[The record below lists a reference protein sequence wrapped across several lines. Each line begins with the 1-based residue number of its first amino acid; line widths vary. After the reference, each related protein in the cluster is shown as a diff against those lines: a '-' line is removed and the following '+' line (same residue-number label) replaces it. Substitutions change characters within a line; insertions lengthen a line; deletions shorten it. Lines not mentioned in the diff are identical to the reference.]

1 MAKKKPATKTVAK
14 KPVKPAAKSRAPAKK
29 VEAKKSAKPAPK
41 KAVPSKAPAKK
52 AVATKSSAKTPAK
65 KVVSVKP
72 VAKAPVKKVVA
83 TKAVAKVVAKKVVP
97 KVSVPAK
104 KVEAK
109 KVEAKKVEAK
119 KVVAPQKGP
128 SKAELAAKAKAD
140 AALLAK
146 KNKEQE
152 KLAKEK
158 QKNDEKKAR
167 ELAKA
172 KEKEDKEKAKLKA
185 KGKGKINSDELPF
198 EDEEERV
205 SSVVEEDEDDD
216 FESEKPTKVKM
227 TFDEVEDVVEVPIR
241 RKKPTADDDIKEAL
255 AEEIL
260 ALSEEF
266 KIDQV
271 FAAIRDME
279 LFKIESDECVVRGC
293 DNPSTS
299 AGYCRYHYIK
309 LWKDVKKKEAILS
322 EGKLAKMIEELV
334 RKYPM
339 KYVESIISDLADDKA
354 FYGVLK
360 ELDIEADESDLD
372 TFEDDDLLD
381 DDQDIAFETKVTGKP
396 MLDD

>member
-1 MAKKKPATKTVAK
+1 MAKKKPATKPVAK
-14 KPVKPAAKSRAPAKK
+14 SKAIKPAAKSKAPAKK
-29 VEAKKSAKPAPK
+29 VEAKKPTKPAPKKAAPAKATAKKVETKKAAKPAPK
-41 KAVPSKAPAKK
+41 KAAPAK
-52 AVATKSSAKTPAK
+52 A
-65 KVVSVKP
+65 
-72 VAKAPVKKVVA
+72 
-83 TKAVAKVVAKKVVP
+83 
-97 KVSVPAK
+97 PAK

-109 KVEAKKVEAK
+109 KPVKP
-119 KVVAPQKGP
+119 VAKGP
-128 SKAELAAKAKAD
+128 SKAELAAKAKVD

-152 KLAKEK
+152 KLNKLKAKE
-158 QKNDEKKAR
+158 DEKKAK
-167 ELAKA
+167 ELAKLKA
-172 KEKEDKEKAKLKA
+172 KEEKEKAKLKA
-185 KGKGKINSDELPF
+185 KGKGKKGQEDLPF
-198 EDEEERV
+198 EGEEEERQT
-205 SSVVEEDEDDD
+205 SLLDEEEDDD
-216 FESEKPTKVKM
+216 FESDKPAKVKM
-227 TFDEVEDVVEVPIR
+227 TFDEVEDIVEVPIR

-266 KIDQV
+266 KIEEV
-271 FAAIRDME
+271 FSAIRNME
-279 LFKIESDECVVRGC
+279 LFKVESDECVVRGC

-299 AGYCRYHYIK
+299 AGYCRFHYIK
-309 LWKDVKKKEAILS
+309 LWKEVKKKEAILT